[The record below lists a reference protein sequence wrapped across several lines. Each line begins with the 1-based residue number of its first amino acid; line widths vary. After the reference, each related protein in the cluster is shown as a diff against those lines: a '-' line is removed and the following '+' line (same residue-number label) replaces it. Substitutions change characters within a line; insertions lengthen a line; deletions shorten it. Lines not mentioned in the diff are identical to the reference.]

1 MATPSNFGLRGEPP
15 SHPELLDWLAARLVA
30 SGWSIKDLHRQILLS
45 RTYQLSSGDDA
56 RNATVD
62 PGNRWLWRFQRRR
75 LDAESIRDAM
85 LAVSGELD
93 RRRAGPHPFP
103 PIEQWAWTQHNPF
116 KAVYPSDQRTVFL
129 MTQRLVKHPYL
140 AIFDGPDTNTSTD
153 VRPRSTVPLQAL
165 FLMNNPFVQE
175 QAARAGPESR
185 DRNRP
190 TATGRL
196 ERAWELAWCRPPSPP
211 EHEQAGRYLDRYADE
226 HRRRSTSLRSRPSSR
241 PGPACARSS

>member
-1 MATPSNFGLRGEPP
+1 
-15 SHPELLDWLAARLVA
+15 
-30 SGWSIKDLHRQILLS
+30 
-45 RTYQLSSGDDA
+45 
-56 RNATVD
+56 
-62 PGNRWLWRFQRRR
+62 
-75 LDAESIRDAM
+75 M

-116 KAVYPSDQRTVFL
+116 KAVYPTEQRTVFL

-175 QAARAGPESR
+175 PGRGAGPEGLR
-185 DRNRP
+185 RTRP

-196 ERAWELAWCRPPSPP
+196 ERAWELAWSPP
-211 EHEQAGRYLDRYADE
+211 ADA
-226 HRRRSTSLRSRPSSR
+226 LRSASRLAAISIGMRTPSAADR
-241 PGPACARSS
+241 RAFGLARARSLDQPVQGPPDRQ